1 MTDNKKISISQAFWY
16 FVFFSVVGLLVETT
30 YGYITTG
37 ILESRKGLL
46 IGPFCPVYGIG
57 AAILIISTYRLEKSP
72 IKIFIV
78 GAIVGGFVEYIISYC
93 LEAIY
98 GIRFW
103 EYSYLLF
110 NLNGRICILY
120 SIFWGILSILL
131 IKWIKPLID
140 KIINKIPAKKGI
152 EIALLVFLIID
163 ALVTVWAINTYQNR
177 VVYEKTNS
185 NNNIIKQ
192 IEEKA
197 FSNEV
202 MVKNFPNL
210 RYITKDGE
218 EVFIKDLL

>member
-57 AAILIISTYRLEKSP
+57 AAILIISTYRLEKYP

-78 GAIVGGFVEYIISYC
+78 GAIVGGVVEYIISYC

-131 IKWIKPLID
+131 TKWIKPLID
-140 KIINKIPAKKGI
+140 KIINKIPTKKGI